1 MKNEKE
7 QKIARWAGARLSCSL
22 FIMQCFSLLSLC
34 NDDDEEENGISQQL
48 KLTDEHTRRKSLLR
62 HAERPLQR
70 AQVGR
75 DIIDWRHKSLVSMSL
90 TGTQSLF
97 HHNWEGKKQSKKWK
111 IDYERDW
118 ENHKHKS
125 QVFQKEKRKCKLQQR
140 ACWQHRGLR
149 KNDGSQLER
158 WGCSHTPPLSS
169 ECVKS
174 WLTS

>member
-1 MKNEKE
+1 MFLLVVLMQRRRWGGKRNLSAAETDRREHTTQVTSSSRWTTSATGTSRETPSIGDIKVWNLCHLLGHNLCFTITGRGKNKVINEK
-7 QKIARWAGARLSCSL
+7 RL
-22 FIMQCFSLLSLC
+22 
-34 NDDDEEENGISQQL
+34 
-48 KLTDEHTRRKSLLR
+48 
-62 HAERPLQR
+62 
-70 AQVGR
+70 
-75 DIIDWRHKSLVSMSL
+75 
-90 TGTQSLF
+90 
-97 HHNWEGKKQSKKWK
+97 WK
-111 IDYERDW
+111 GL

-149 KNDGSQLER
+149 KNDGSRLER